1 MCIGCVAISI
11 TPLGLFVFRLLYLLS
26 STRYFY
32 FLPEPTSHR
41 TKLLGDKS
49 VCPSRVCPGS
59 PGVFLSVYCE
69 FLMVQEPRVQG
80 TAGPSKNGAA
90 AVRGSSR

>member
-1 MCIGCVAISI
+1 MCMLCRDAPRVAITDVYPSFVI
-11 TPLGLFVFRLLYLLS
+11 GAFALFVFRLLYLLS

-49 VCPSRVCPGS
+49 VCPYRVCPGS
-59 PGVFLSVYCE
+59 PGVFLSV
-69 FLMVQEPRVQG
+69 L
-80 TAGPSKNGAA
+80 
-90 AVRGSSR
+90 